1 MSDYISL
8 NEAAEQLGVSV
19 RTVQRYISDGKLKTK
34 KKGGKKVVAID
45 NPDTATTTVV
55 KPLTMPYKATET
67 PLPIG
72 GDVEVL
78 KSSLDVLHKQLEIIT
93 QQLTVKDKQIDQ
105 LASSVQEL
113 QTTQRL
119 LIEKAM
125 NLKELG
131 PVTSTVQPLETPTAA
146 EKIQVVETIRPENK
160 TGLYNLVWFLIVLI
174 FLFVGGVVYILLTN
188 NLIKF

>member
-1 MSDYISL
+1 
-8 NEAAEQLGVSV
+8 
-19 RTVQRYISDGKLKTK
+19 
-34 KKGGKKVVAID
+34 
-45 NPDTATTTVV
+45 
-55 KPLTMPYKATET
+55 
-67 PLPIG
+67 
-72 GDVEVL
+72 
-78 KSSLDVLHKQLEIIT
+78 
-93 QQLTVKDKQIDQ
+93 VKDKQIDQ